1 MTLEL
6 FLAEGAKSTTD
17 ENPGGMIEIS
27 GSGEVW
33 EKVVAANPERF
44 HNDVMANISQGCG
57 LQRRGDAVVFAQ
69 YYAAAMRAVE
79 LLRPS
84 LAESGALP
92 QTLPQT
98 LPHDNRPHGTIDAP
112 IGRYVHLNLDGH
124 DHRIY
129 FEEAGQGIP
138 LLMQHTAGC
147 HSSQWR
153 HLFEFPEIT
162 ERFRLI
168 AYDLPCHGKS
178 VPPVGVEWWDEQY
191 LLKGA
196 FLRSIPVKLSEALGL
211 VDPVFMGCS
220 VGGLL
225 ALDLA
230 HKHSD
235 VFRAVISVEGA
246 LKIAGKL
253 TDYGELYHPQVNNEY
268 KARLMDGLMATSS
281 PKPYRKETS
290 FVYAC
295 GWPPVFLGDLYY
307 YVEDYDLRQDAA
319 EIDTNAIG
327 VHILSGEYDYSGT
340 SELGK
345 AAHEAIPGSTWQ
357 NMEGVGH
364 FPMSENPQA
373 FREYLLPILDRIA
386 S

>member
-1 MTLEL
+1 MSSSSEDWVKKCLGDGEFKLASRHWSGGIRLKVDDEVLEL
-6 FLAEGAKSTTD
+6 FLSNGMRSSTD
-17 ENPGGMIEIS
+17 DHPEGMIEVS
-27 GSGEVW
+27 GSGDVW
-33 EKVVAANPERF
+33 GKVLAANPERF

-57 LQRRGDAVVFAQ
+57 LQRRGEAVVFAQ
-69 YYAAAMRAVE
+69 YYAAVMRSVE

-84 LAESGALP
+84 SP
-92 QTLPQT
+92 QPATM
-98 LPHDNRPHGTIDAP
+98 PHDNRPQGTIDAP

-191 LLKGA
+191 LLKGD
-196 FLRSIPVKLSEALGL
+196 FLRSIPLKLTETLGL

-230 HKHSD
+230 HKHAD

-246 LKIAGKL
+246 LKIEGKL
-253 TDYGELYHPQVNNEY
+253 SDLDELYHPQVNNEY
-268 KARLMDGLMATSS
+268 KARVMDGLMASSS
-281 PKPYRKETS
+281 PKAYRKETS

-295 GWPPVFLGDLYY
+295 GWPPVFLGIFTTISRITTSARMRPRLIRMPLGSIFSQ
-307 YVEDYDLRQDAA
+307 VSM
-319 EIDTNAIG
+319 TTV
-327 VHILSGEYDYSGT
+327 VHLNWAKRPMKRYPV
-340 SELGK
+340 L
-345 AAHEAIPGSTWQ
+345 PG
-357 NMEGVGH
+357 
-364 FPMSENPQA
+364 
-373 FREYLLPILDRIA
+373 RI
-386 S
+386 